1 MSAPGLRT
9 APGRPAWD
17 STPTRRV
24 LPGVATTL
32 ALLALLP
39 ALAATVLR
47 LAGPT
52 DDTWALAASL
62 IPYGQLGYPLALVL
76 LLAALVRARRRRA
89 LALLAVLVVALTGLH
104 LSWTLPFF
112 VPDHRPVA
120 GPGFRLLTLNVYNGA
135 VDVDRLRAVAAD
147 VDVVVLIET
156 TPGFLSTLQT
166 PEWDAGF
173 PYALGDDSGPQADTS
188 VFSRFPLSQSSS
200 YGHSAFTQWV
210 TTVSVPGR
218 APVRLVAAH
227 PCNPYCGRGLFA
239 ADHALLEGTVRANR
253 GFPLVVAGDLNA
265 IDDHAPLVRLRADG
279 MRSAT
284 DLVGAGWVPTYPADR
299 SFPPVFPIDHVLVN
313 DQLTVTALRTV
324 RLPGTDHLGLVATV
338 AGTR

>member
-1 MSAPGLRT
+1 MSAPGVGT
-9 APGRPAWD
+9 APARPAWD

-24 LPGVATTL
+24 APGAATTL

-47 LAGPT
+47 LTGPT
-52 DDTWALAASL
+52 DDTWALAASF
-62 IPYGQLGYPLALVL
+62 IPFGQLGYPVALVL
-76 LLAALVRARRRRA
+76 LLVALVRARRRRP
-89 LALLAVLVVALTGLH
+89 LAVLAVLVVALTGLH

-112 VPDHRPVA
+112 VPDHRPVV
-120 GPGFRLLTLNVYNGA
+120 GPGFTLLTQSTYNGG
-135 VDVDRLRAVAAD
+135 VDVARLTAAAVD
-147 VDVVVLIET
+147 VDVVVLTET
-156 TPGFLSTLQT
+156 TPSFLSALQT
-166 PEWDAGF
+166 PAWDEEF
-173 PYALGDDSGPQADTS
+173 PYALGAGSGPPADTS
-188 VFSRFPLSQSSS
+188 VFSRYPLSQSTDA
-200 YGHSAFTQWV
+200 GHRDFTQWV

-239 ADHALLEGTVRANR
+239 VDHALLEGSVRANQ
-253 GFPLVVAGDLNA
+253 GSPLVVAGDLNA

-284 DLVGAGWVPTYPADR
+284 DLVGAGWLPTYPANR
-299 SFPPVFPIDHVLVN
+299 SFPPLFAIDHVLVN